1 MGLGIIGAG
10 LVIGWAALSVKVI
23 PLYARVGPAAFLWV
37 AAGLL
42 ALCGGLVAWHS
53 LKPVPSET
61 TNEIGGPLVILAGLL
76 ASPLLMAPLGFIP
89 TAAVIFT
96 ATAYGLGSRK
106 TLRDAIIGI
115 ALSTIAFLIFS
126 FGLNLNLPTGSLFS

>member
-61 TNEIGGPLVILAGLL
+61 TDEIGGPIVILAGLL
-76 ASPLLMAPLGFIP
+76 ASPLLMVPLGFVP

-106 TLRDAIIGI
+106 TVRDAAVGVV
-115 ALSTIAFLIFS
+115 LSLLAFLIFS
-126 FGLNLNLPTGSLFS
+126 YGLNLALPTGSLFS